1 MYDDVML
8 SRRNIRVWPLTMA
21 AGAFAV
27 VCAVACTET
36 EPAATTSSSGAG
48 GTSAQGGSAQGGS
61 AQGGSA
67 QGGSGQGGSDCSG
80 PCSTHDLQA
89 SFGNAT
95 SSLSRAVYG
104 LTSPANASSGKWE
117 IYLEAH
123 EGGDAGC
130 PMMSSATPKHTL
142 VVTGL
147 PAPLPAEPR
156 SEADAVSASLLDFDG
171 ALLGATPV
179 AKATAVSITPT
190 ASSVCTAC
198 VGQGP
203 DASGYV
209 ALDIVAKF
217 DGGDVTGHIYAT
229 HCESLDAP

>member
-1 MYDDVML
+1 MRLYDDLMRL
-8 SRRNIRVWPLTMA
+8 RYSTPTWPLTIA
-21 AGAFAV
+21 AIACAAV
-27 VCAVACTET
+27 CVVACTET
-36 EPAATTSSSGAG
+36 ESAPPPSSNGTG
-48 GTSAQGGSAQGGS
+48 GSAQGGSAQGGS

-67 QGGSGQGGSDCSG
+67 QGGSAQGGSDCSG

-89 SFGNAT
+89 NFGNAT
-95 SSLSRAVYG
+95 SPLSRAVYG
-104 LTSPANASSGKWE
+104 LTSPANASSGEWE
-117 IYLEAH
+117 IYVEAH

-130 PMMSSATPKHTL
+130 PTMSSPTPKRTL
-142 VVTGL
+142 VVAGL
-147 PAPLPAEPR
+147 PAPLM
-156 SEADAVSASLLDFDG
+156 DGGTASLLDFDG

-217 DGGDVTGHIYAT
+217 DGGDVTGHVYAT